1 MQGVVLKNQEF
12 VYIRISCG
20 CHRAFTY
27 IRISCGCH
35 RAFINK
41 FVREPIDSSS
51 VSWFVNDSSTKNARG
66 AGIAKARGS
75 QRGIAK
81 AHRTLDDQMSAT
93 DNT

>member
-51 VSWFVNDSSTKNARG
+51 VSSAKNARG
-66 AGIAKARGS
+66 AGIAKARGWRDPKVS
-75 QRGIAK
+75 
-81 AHRTLDDQMSAT
+81 RTLDDQMSAT

>member
-51 VSWFVNDSSTKNARG
+51 VSSAKNARG